1 MPRIVCRTDFVKTC
15 CVAGLEPLKAEKAS
29 HSHRIK
35 SSQSRRH
42 KVSSEPRNAVR
53 GNTGALSRSGEM
65 YRNSSKQHRLSIE
78 AAESK
83 LGEMLRGM
91 DA

>member
-1 MPRIVCRTDFVKTC
+1 MPRIIPRVDFVSTC
-15 CVAGLEPLKAEKAS
+15 CVAGLEPLKAQKQA
-29 HSHRIK
+29 HSHRVK

-42 KVSSEPRNAVR
+42 KVSTEPRNAVR